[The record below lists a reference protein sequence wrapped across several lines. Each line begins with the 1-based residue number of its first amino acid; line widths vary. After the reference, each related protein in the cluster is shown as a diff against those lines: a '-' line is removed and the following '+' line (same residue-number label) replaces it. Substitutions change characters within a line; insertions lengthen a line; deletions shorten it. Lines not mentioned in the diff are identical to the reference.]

1 MPYHIGSTSNDCYEN
16 TCTLIN
22 KLNIRDEKQLSEN
35 EALITSLKAAELII
49 QSMRTDFD
57 FSDYKDLH
65 RQLFEDLYF
74 WAGTVRTVPISKS
87 STTFAPPES
96 IEELGTR
103 IFSRLRMMDYF
114 TDLSKNEFISEISDL
129 YSSIN
134 YLHPFREGN
143 GRTERVFFIQ
153 LIRNAGHDINY
164 SAMNSDLLMVGSI
177 QASKG
182 VNDSLTQFFKE
193 NIIF

>member
-1 MPYHIGSTSNDCYEN
+1 MPYHIGGTNNDCYEN

-49 QSMRTDFD
+49 QSLRTDFD

-65 RQLFEDLYF
+65 RQLFENLYS

-114 TDLSKNEFISEISDL
+114 TDLPEDEFIKEISDL